1 MRKPG
6 PRGRGS
12 RAQPNL
18 SPQGQ
23 SPLFY
28 PPLFAGTFRDKLTIQ
43 KQVLVPNDSGGFGGG
58 VWASDEGW
66 EDVKTV
72 WARIQSINPTAF
84 VDEKQWRDKQ
94 FLYQQWFAITL
105 RYGAPLD
112 TNMRLLYKGTRK
124 FIIYSIVDRDL
135 LRWETNLF
143 CREGG

>member
-1 MRKPG
+1 MRRPG
-6 PRGRGS
+6 PRGRGGRS
-12 RAQPNL
+12 QPNI

-28 PPLFAGTFRDKLTIQ
+28 PPLFAGTFRDKVTIQ
-43 KQVLVPNDSGGFGGG
+43 KQVLLPNDSGGFDGG

-72 WARIQSINPTAF
+72 WARIQSIDPTTF
-84 VDEKQWRDKQ
+84 LDQKQWRDKQ

-105 RYGAPLD
+105 RYGAELD

-124 FIIYSIVDRDL
+124 FIIYSIVNKDIL
-135 LRWETNLF
+135 NWEVSLF
-143 CREGG
+143 VREGG